1 MTCDPILLAT
11 PGVRTLVPYEP
22 GKPLEELEREL
33 GIKDAVKLASNENP
47 YGPSPAALAA
57 IAGTMGA
64 AARYPDGGGFA
75 LKRALARHLD
85 LEPARITLG
94 NGSND
99 VLELIARTFLAP
111 GEMALC
117 DAYAFAV
124 YPIVVRAAGAQMIT
138 IPSRDFA
145 HDMEA
150 MAAALSP
157 AVRIVFLANPN
168 NPTGTS
174 FGQAALAR
182 FLAACPAT
190 TLVVLDEAYCEY
202 VDDPDYPDSRSLLH
216 RHDNL
221 IVVRTFS
228 KAYGLAGLRVGY
240 GLSSAALAGLMNRV
254 RQPFNVSTAAQA
266 AAVAALADQDYMRMV
281 VARSNEAREAMR
293 AQLAAR
299 GLPVLPS
306 AGNFLCVEVGDGG
319 AFYQALLRRGV
330 IVRPL
335 GPYGMSRHI
344 RVTMGTPAE
353 NDRFLQALD
362 AVTQALHGT

>member
-11 PGVRTLVPYEP
+11 PGVRTLVPYQP

-47 YGPSPAALAA
+47 YGPSPVVLAA
-57 IAGTMGA
+57 VTGALGTT
-64 AARYPDGGGFA
+64 ARYPDGGGFA

-85 LEPARITLG
+85 IEPARITLG

-99 VLELIARTFLAP
+99 VLELVARTFLAP
-111 GEMALC
+111 GELAVC
-117 DAYAFAV
+117 DQYAFAV
-124 YPIVVRAAGAQMIT
+124 YPIVVRAVGAQMIT
-138 IPSRDFA
+138 VSSRDFA
-145 HDMEA
+145 HDLEA

-157 AVRIVFLANPN
+157 AVRVVFLANPN

-174 FGQAALAR
+174 FGRATLTR

-202 VDDPDYPDSRSLLH
+202 VDDPDSPDSRALLDH
-216 RHDNL
+216 HDNL

-240 GLSSAALAGLMNRV
+240 GLSSAPLADLMNRV
-254 RQPFNVSTAAQA
+254 RQPFNVSTVAQA
-266 AAVAALADQDYMRMV
+266 AAAAALADQDYMRMV
-281 VARSNEAREAMR
+281 VARTLEAREAMR
-293 AQLAAR
+293 GQLVAQ
-299 GLPVLPS
+299 GFSVLPS
-306 AGNFLCVEVGDGG
+306 AGNFLCVEVGNGS
-319 AFYQALLRRGV
+319 ACYQALLRRGV

-344 RVTMGTPAE
+344 RVTIGTPEE
-353 NDRFLQALD
+353 NDRFLQALR
-362 AVTQALHGT
+362 AVAPALA